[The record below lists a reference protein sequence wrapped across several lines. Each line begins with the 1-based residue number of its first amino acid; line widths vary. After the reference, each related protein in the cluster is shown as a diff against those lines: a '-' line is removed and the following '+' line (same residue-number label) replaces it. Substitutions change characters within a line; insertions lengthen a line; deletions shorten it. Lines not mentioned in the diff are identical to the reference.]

1 MRRMSAFPIKVQPLS
16 PGHGTSIQAFTCG
29 VRFMDDY
36 LRQGYALEEANVA
49 RLFIA
54 VDAAHKTQVVG
65 YYALHMMHIESRQAP
80 APLSRNLRPDAIV
93 GAAHIVNFA
102 VRKDLQGRGIG
113 TDLFR
118 SALKRIK
125 GVSKDVGVW
134 AVVLDALNDD
144 AERFYRRFG
153 FDTLVSGTRRLHLP
167 VSAIA

>member
-1 MRRMSAFPIKVQPLS
+1 MSAFPIKVQPLS
-16 PGHGTSIQAFTCG
+16 ARHQPSIQAFTCG
-29 VRFMDDY
+29 VKFMDDY
-36 LRQGYALEEANVA
+36 LRQGYALEESNFA

-54 VDAAHKTQVVG
+54 VDAADKTQVTG
-65 YYALHMMHIESRQAP
+65 YYALHMMHIEALQTP
-80 APLSRNLRPDAIV
+80 APLSRNLHRDAVV
-93 GAAHIVNFA
+93 GAAHIVNLA

-125 GVSKDVGVW
+125 GISKDVGTW
-134 AVVLDALNDD
+134 AVVLDALNED

-153 FDTLVSGTRRLHLP
+153 FDTLVSNTRRLYLP